1 MASVRDILL
10 QSGVDQYTINSL
22 DERVTG
28 ALQNVL
34 SEAELQKTSV
44 DEFWKNTYS
53 PGIAQ
58 WEQDRTQM
66 TQRIARAEAEK
77 AALLAERSA
86 LAESGI
92 VGAELPINISQQR
105 NSGGQYMPTPGTPV
119 FSNPDEFI
127 GRAAQGFNQI
137 LDITHRHQQLY
148 GKPMG
153 IQPSAL
159 IAEADRLGISPS
171 ELAERKFSFSK
182 REGEI
187 QVQRQKEAEERIRQ
201 DERQKMLGRYSDSS
215 GLNANPVQGANGG
228 GMASVRKD
236 MLEGKLKDPTRMSP
250 QERHQQALNSIHR
263 HIEERQQ
270 RDA

>member
-1 MASVRDILL
+1 MATVSEILAQAGL
-10 QSGVDQYTINSL
+10 STYEINSIDPKL
-22 DERVTG
+22 ASAFG
-28 ALQNVL
+28 QVL
-34 SEAELQKTSV
+34 SEAESQKTSV
-44 DEFWKNTYS
+44 DQFWANTYA
-53 PGIAQ
+53 PGIQA
-58 WEQDRTQM
+58 WEQEKSDLGRKL
-66 TQRIARAEAEK
+66 AAAEAKK
-77 AALLAERSA
+77 AAYERERQV
-86 LAESGI
+86 LVEQGL
-92 VGAELPINISQQR
+92 VTGDNFSQPR
-105 NSGGQYMPTPGTPV
+105 SSGGQFQTPGTPV